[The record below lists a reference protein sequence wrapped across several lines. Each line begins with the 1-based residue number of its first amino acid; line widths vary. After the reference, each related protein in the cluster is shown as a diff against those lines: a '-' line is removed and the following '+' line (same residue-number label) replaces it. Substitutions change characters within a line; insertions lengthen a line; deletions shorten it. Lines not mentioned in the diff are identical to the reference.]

1 MAPPTHIPL
10 SQPDITQREI
20 DAVVATLRTPHLS
33 LGPRLP
39 EFEQRFA
46 AYVGT
51 RHAVALSSGTCALHL
66 CVRALEIGAGDEVI
80 TTPFSFVA
88 SANCAL
94 FERAKPVFVDIDPLT
109 LNIDAARIAAAITPR
124 TKAILPVHVFGLPAD
139 MAAILRLAREHGLAV
154 IEDAC
159 EALGARI
166 DGVCA
171 GGLGD
176 CGTFGFYP
184 NKQMTTGEGGMLV
197 TNRDDIARLAL
208 SMRNQGRD
216 DGMGWLSH
224 ARLGYNYRL
233 SDINCALGIAQLERI
248 DEMLAARAQVAAWY
262 DEELAAQAP
271 EVVRPATP
279 PAGMTRSWFV
289 YVVQLPAGY
298 AEEQRNALITQLRG
312 RGIGCNQY
320 FPCIHLQPL
329 YRDELG
335 YGPGMFPVTESVSA
349 RSIALPFYNRLPRAH
364 VQQVVAELAA
374 WLKQQ
379 APAGQRG

>member
-1 MAPPTHIPL
+1 MATPSQIPL

-66 CVRALEIGAGDEVI
+66 CIRALEIGPGDEVI

-94 FERAKPVFVDIDPLT
+94 FERATPVFVDIDPQT

-139 MAAILRLAREHGLAV
+139 MAPILRVARQHKLAV

-171 GGLGD
+171 GALGD
-176 CGTFGFYP
+176 CGVFGFYP

-197 TNRDDIARLAL
+197 THRDDLARLAL

-216 DGMGWLSH
+216 DGMSWLSH

-233 SDINCALGIAQLERI
+233 SDINCALGIAQLERLN
-248 DEMLAARAQVAAWY
+248 EMLAARAQVAAWY
-262 DEELAAQAP
+262 GEELAAQAP
-271 EVVRPATP
+271 AIVRPAEP
-279 PAGMTRSWFV
+279 SAGMTRSWFV
-289 YVVQLPAGY
+289 YVVQLPVGY
-298 AEEQRNALITQLRG
+298 GEEQRNALITHLRG

-320 FPCIHLQPL
+320 FPCIHLQPF
-329 YRDELG
+329 YRAQFG
-335 YGPGMFPVTESVSA
+335 FAPGAFAVTESVSA
-349 RSIALPFYNRLPRAH
+349 RSIALPFFNRLART
-364 VQQVVAELAA
+364 QVRQIVSELAA
-374 WLKQQ
+374 WLAAN
-379 APAGQRG
+379 APTEPRA